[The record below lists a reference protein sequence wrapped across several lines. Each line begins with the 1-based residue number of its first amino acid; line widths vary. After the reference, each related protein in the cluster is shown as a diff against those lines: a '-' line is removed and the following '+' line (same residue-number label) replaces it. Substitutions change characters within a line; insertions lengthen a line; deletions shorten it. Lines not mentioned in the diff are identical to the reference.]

1 MQLWNLPISNSLI
14 GLFFCFSAQ
23 ASEITP
29 SPPIPAVQAKPTIT
43 MAFFEDP
50 KNSFYIKWAELLYT
64 HAFTQLGYQF
74 NYEIVPAIRASKMLE
89 SGKVDGEPGRI
100 FSYGDKVSNVV
111 RIEEPFIETHLIAFT
126 THPQIKITDWQSLTN
141 MGYKVEYYRGMVQAK
156 QKLTGLIS
164 ATHLSESS
172 SPVNSFRKLLH
183 DRIDIYIDSEV
194 SLHILQQIPEFQN
207 GKIQPVA
214 RLESV
219 TNYGY
224 LHKRHSQLAVDVA
237 KQLKK
242 MKQEGLF
249 EYYKQQAQ
257 TSFEDNSK

>member
-1 MQLWNLPISNSLI
+1 MQQWNLAISNSLI
-14 GLFFCFSAQ
+14 GLLCCFSAY
-23 ASEITP
+23 ASDIAPSPTTP
-29 SPPIPAVQAKPTIT
+29 SVQDKPTIT

-89 SGKVDGEPGRI
+89 SGKIDGEPGRI
-100 FSYGDKVSNVV
+100 FSYGDKVNNVV

-141 MGYKVEYYRGMVQAK
+141 MGYKVEYYRGMIQAK
-156 QKLTGLIS
+156 QKLTELIP

-172 SPVNSFRKLLH
+172 SPINSFRKLLH

-194 SLHILQQIPEFQN
+194 SLHLLQKTPEFQD
-207 GKIQPVA
+207 GKIRPVA
-214 RLESV
+214 YLESV

-257 TSFEDNSK
+257 TSFEDHAK